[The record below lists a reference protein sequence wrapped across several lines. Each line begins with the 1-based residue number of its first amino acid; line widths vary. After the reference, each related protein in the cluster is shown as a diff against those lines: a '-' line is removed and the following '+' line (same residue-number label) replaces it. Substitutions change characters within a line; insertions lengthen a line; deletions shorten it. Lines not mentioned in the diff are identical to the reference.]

1 MPIFGLKLNRL
12 SIWSY
17 DCYNK
22 LLWWKFRPNFLGICF
37 HNATSPLASSVPL
50 WVYENNQWL
59 NLDEC
64 TGPSSLITSGVMSFP
79 SGHSCGAFAMV
90 VYNFLL
96 IRRVL
101 PAFYCPLVLTVL
113 LIFPT
118 YCAGS
123 RYYDGYHHLHDVII
137 GSLLGVMISCY
148 VYYCAIRPAVKER
161 PQKING

>member
-1 MPIFGLKLNRL
+1 MLQNI
-12 SIWSY
+12 
-17 DCYNK
+17 
-22 LLWWKFRPNFLGICF
+22 LWLKFRPNFLGICF

-113 LIFPT
+113 LI
-118 YCAGS
+118 
-123 RYYDGYHHLHDVII
+123 L
-137 GSLLGVMISCY
+137 
-148 VYYCAIRPAVKER
+148 KER
-161 PQKING
+161 NFRKFCCTLSIFSLISRELGAQINEQYSSFDRTRVLYNLIRVFHEKAQAH